1 MASLEYQ
8 QADKTAIR
16 LPVRATSALP
26 AATQFAFRLA
36 GLPVSSWAFAVRL
49 WIAITI
55 ALCTSFWLQLEAPF
69 SAVLTVLILAEPTRG
84 QALAKAGWRLIATV
98 IGTAASLAI
107 TGALT
112 QSGDLILAAFAAW
125 LGLCVYTAGLLDGY
139 RAYAAVL
146 SGYTVA
152 LIAVQ
157 QIDSPQHVF
166 ESGMARGA
174 AIAVGVLSV
183 TFVNNLLLAPDRY
196 PQLKVQLAAIHRRIR
211 EHVKAVIRD
220 QVTDATATASLMR
233 EIVALRP
240 EIASLATETSSGS
253 LRSAAARS
261 TMVALVAEL
270 HAVRA
275 LAALPVTAGPAFRER
290 LTSVLDRG
298 DDEPSS
304 ISPVGHA
311 IDSAKNLT
319 DAMAAPLAWALS
331 ELLRTDEEVR
341 QNLVALKSGMR
352 PPRVW
357 RAPLYRSDRIA
368 VESGVRA
375 FAQFAIAS
383 ALFVV
388 AGWPAASISLSV
400 VALVIG
406 LGATAPSPR
415 GFTTIGLIAAPIAV
429 GLAGVFEFLILD
441 GVSDFPLLAIGL
453 APFVV
458 GAGLLISGPNPGL
471 ASLGRLSLLFFMEIL
486 APSNPQTYD
495 PQAFVFASLFVCLG
509 IGLLLAAQFLVPPVS
524 HDRRRRLLI
533 TSARH
538 ELGLVLSRSDR
549 RYAPEE
555 AMFRDAVR
563 VGQIVAAGGID
574 LQHRIS
580 IEEALS
586 YFDQAATIRLSDAKL
601 TQLADSP
608 TDGPLASLAAEART
622 ALVDRD
628 AQCIRAIARSL
639 REAASGEG
647 CLAIEA
653 SAALLLAGAVIEAAP
668 AQAANAPTEKGS

>member
-1 MASLEYQ
+1 MARLEYQ
-8 QADKTAIR
+8 QADKTAIQ
-16 LPVRATSALP
+16 LLVRAASALP
-26 AATQFAFRLA
+26 AATQFALRLA

-55 ALCTSFWLQLEAPF
+55 ALCTCFWLQLEAPF

-98 IGTAASLAI
+98 IGTAASIAI

-125 LGLCVYTAGLLDGY
+125 LGLCIYAAGLLDGY

-157 QIDSPQHVF
+157 QIDSPQRVF
-166 ESGMARGA
+166 ESGFSRGA
-174 AIAVGVLSV
+174 AIAVGILSMKI
-183 TFVNNLLLAPDRY
+183 VNNLLFAPDRY
-196 PQLKVQLAAIHRRIR
+196 PRLMVQLAAVHRRIW
-211 EHVKAVIRD
+211 EYAKAVIRD
-220 QVTDATATASLMR
+220 EVTDAAAAATLMR

-240 EIASLATETSSGS
+240 EVASLAAETSSGS

-275 LAALPVTAGPAFRER
+275 LAVLPVTAGPAFRER
-290 LTSVLDRG
+290 FTSVLNRG

-319 DAMAAPLAWALS
+319 DAMAVPLAWALS
-331 ELLRTDEEVR
+331 ELRRTDEEVR

-352 PPRVW
+352 PLRVW
-357 RAPLYRSDRIA
+357 RAPLYRSNRIA
-368 VESGVRA
+368 VESGIRA
-375 FAQFAIAS
+375 SAQFAIAS
-383 ALFVV
+383 ALFVL
-388 AGWPAASISLSV
+388 AAWPATSVSLSV

-406 LGATAPSPR
+406 LGATTPSPR
-415 GFTTIGLIAAPIAV
+415 EFTTIGLIAAPIAV
-429 GLAGVFEFLILD
+429 ALAGIFEFLILD

-471 ASLGRLSLLFFMEIL
+471 ASVGRLSLLFFMEIF

-495 PQAFVFASLFVCLG
+495 PQAFVFSSLFVCLG

-524 HDRRRRLLI
+524 HDRGRRWLI
-533 TSARH
+533 ASARH

-563 VGQIVAAGGID
+563 VGQIAAAGGTD
-574 LQHRIS
+574 LQQRIS

-586 YFDQAATIRLSDAKL
+586 YFDQAAAIRLSDAKL
-601 TQLADSP
+601 TQLADGL

-628 AQCIRAIARSL
+628 GQRLRAIARSL
-639 REAASGEG
+639 REAASGDEY
-647 CLAIEA
+647 LAIEA
-653 SAALLLAGAVIEAAP
+653 SAALLLAGAVFEATS
-668 AQAANAPTEKGS
+668 AQAANAPMEKGS

>member
-69 SAVLTVLILAEPTRG
+69 SAALTVLILAEPTRG

-98 IGTAASLAI
+98 VGTAASLAI

-125 LGLCVYTAGLLDGY
+125 LGLCVYAAGLLDGY

-146 SGYTVA
+146 SGYTVSM
-152 LIAVQ
+152 IAVQ

-166 ESGMARGA
+166 ESSMARGA
-174 AIAVGVLSV
+174 AIAVGVLSI
-183 TFVNNLLLAPDRY
+183 TFVNNLLFAPDRY

-211 EHVKAVIRD
+211 EYAKAVIRD
-220 QVTDATATASLMR
+220 EVTDSMATASLMR
-233 EIVALRP
+233 EIGALRP
-240 EIASLATETSSGS
+240 EIDSLATETSSGS
-253 LRSAAARS
+253 LRSVAARS

-270 HAVRA
+270 HAARA

-290 LTSVLDRG
+290 LTSMLNRG

-311 IDSAKNLT
+311 IDFAKNLT

-331 ELLRTDEEVR
+331 ELLRMDEEVR
-341 QNLVALKSGMR
+341 QTLVALKSGMR
-352 PPRVW
+352 PRRAC
-357 RAPLYRSDRIA
+357 RAPLYRSVRIA
-368 VESGVRA
+368 VESGLRA
-375 FAQFAIAS
+375 FAQVAIAS
-383 ALFVV
+383 AIFVV
-388 AGWPAASISLSV
+388 AGWPATSVSLFIV
-400 VALVIG
+400 GLTVALG
-406 LGATAPSPR
+406 STAPSPR
-415 GFTTIGLIAAPIAV
+415 KFTTIGLIAAPIAV
-429 GLAGVFEFLILD
+429 ALAGVFEFLILD
-441 GVSDFPLLAIGL
+441 GVSDFPLLTIGL

-471 ASLGRLSLLFFMEIL
+471 ASLARLSLIFFMAIF
-486 APSNPQTYD
+486 APSNPQTYN
-495 PQAFVFASLFVCLG
+495 PQAFVFTSFFVCLG
-509 IGLLLAAQFLVPPVS
+509 TGLLLAAQFLIPPVS

-563 VGQIVAAGGID
+563 VGQIAATTGTD
-574 LQHRIS
+574 PQRRTLV
-580 IEEALS
+580 EESLS
-586 YFDQAATIRLSDAKL
+586 YFDQAATLRFCDAKL
-601 TQLADSP
+601 TQLADA
-608 TDGPLASLAAEART
+608 PLASLAADART

-628 AQCIRAIARSL
+628 AQRIRAIALSL
-639 REAASGEG
+639 REAAPGER
-647 CLAIEA
+647 LANA
-653 SAALLLAGAVIEAAP
+653 TSAALLLAGAVIEAAP
-668 AQAANAPTEKGS
+668 AQAANDRTEKDS

>member
-16 LPVRATSALP
+16 LPVRATAALP
-26 AATQFAFRLA
+26 AKTHFAFRLA

-84 QALAKAGWRLIATV
+84 QALAKAGWRLIATIV
-98 IGTAASLAI
+98 GTAASLAI

-125 LGLCVYTAGLLDGY
+125 LGLCVYASGLLDGY

-146 SGYTVA
+146 SGYTVS

-174 AIAVGVLSV
+174 AIAVGVLSI
-183 TFVNNLLLAPDRY
+183 TFVNNLLFAPDRY
-196 PQLKVQLAAIHRRIR
+196 PQLRVQLAAIHRRIR
-211 EHVKAVIRD
+211 EYAKAVIRD
-220 QVTDATATASLMR
+220 EVTDSMATASLMR

-290 LTSVLDRG
+290 LTSMLDRG
-298 DDEPSS
+298 DDEPSF
-304 ISPVGHA
+304 ISPVERA
-311 IDSAKNLT
+311 VDSAKNLT
-319 DAMAAPLAWALS
+319 DAMATPLAWAVS
-331 ELLRTDEEVR
+331 ELLRMDEEVR
-341 QNLVALKSGMR
+341 QALVALKSGMR
-352 PPRVW
+352 PSRAW
-357 RAPLYRSDRIA
+357 RLPLYRSDRIA
-368 VESGVRA
+368 MESGLRA
-375 FAQFAIAS
+375 FAQVAIAS
-383 ALFVV
+383 AIFVV
-388 AGWPAASISLSV
+388 AGWPATSVSLSV

-406 LGATAPSPR
+406 LGSTAPSPR
-415 GFTTIGLIAAPIAV
+415 EFTTIGLIAAPIAV
-429 GLAGVFEFLILD
+429 ALAGMFEFLILD
-441 GVSDFPLLAIGL
+441 GVSDFPLLTIGL

-471 ASLGRLSLLFFMEIL
+471 ASLARLSLLFFMEIF

-495 PQAFVFASLFVCLG
+495 PQGFVFASLFVCLG

-524 HDRRRRLLI
+524 HDRRRRWLI

-538 ELGLVLSRSDR
+538 ELSLVLSSSDR

-563 VGQIVAAGGID
+563 VGQIAAASGTD

-586 YFDQAATIRLSDAKL
+586 YFDQAAAIRLSDAKL
-601 TQLADSP
+601 TRLADGP
-608 TDGPLASLAAEART
+608 IDGPLASLAAEART

-628 AQCIRAIARSL
+628 TLHIRAIARSM
-639 REAASGEG
+639 REAASGEKR
-647 CLAIEA
+647 LAIEA
-653 SAALLLAGAVIEAAP
+653 SGALLLAGAVIAAAP
-668 AQAANAPTEKGS
+668 ARAAYAPMEKGS

>member
-1 MASLEYQ
+1 MARLEYQ

-26 AATQFAFRLA
+26 AATPFAFRLA
-36 GLPVSSWAFAVRL
+36 GLPVSSWGFAVRL
-49 WIAITI
+49 WIAVTI
-55 ALCTSFWLQLEAPF
+55 SLLTSFWLQLEAPS
-69 SAVLTVLILAEPTRG
+69 SAALTVLILAEPTRG
-84 QALAKAGWRLIATV
+84 QALSKAGWRLIATI
-98 IGTAASLAI
+98 IGVAASIAI
-107 TGALT
+107 VGFLN

-125 LGLCVYTAGLLDGY
+125 LGLCVYAAGLLDGY

-157 QIDSPQHVF
+157 QIDSPQRVF
-166 ESGMARGA
+166 ESGMSRGA

-183 TFVNNLLLAPDRY
+183 TFVNSLLLAPDRY
-196 PQLKVQLAAIHRRIR
+196 PRLMVQLAAIHRRIR
-211 EHVKAVIRD
+211 EYAKAVIRD
-220 QVTDATATASLMR
+220 EVTDATAASLMR
-233 EIVALRP
+233 EIVAFHP

-253 LRSAAARS
+253 LRGAAARS

-275 LAALPVTAGPAFRER
+275 LAALPVTADPAFRER
-290 LTSVLDRG
+290 LTSVLDRD

-352 PPRVW
+352 PPRAW
-357 RAPLYRSDRIA
+357 RAPLYQSNRIA
-368 VESGVRA
+368 VGNGILAS
-375 FAQFAIAS
+375 AQFAIAS
-383 ALFVV
+383 ALFVL
-388 AGWPAASISLSV
+388 AGWPAASVPLSV

-406 LGATAPSPR
+406 LGAATPSPR
-415 GFTTIGLIAAPIAV
+415 GFTTIALIASPIAV
-429 GLAGVFEFLILD
+429 ALAGAFEFLILD

-458 GAGLLISGPNPGL
+458 GAGLLISGPSPGL
-471 ASLGRLSLLFFMEIL
+471 ASLGRISLIFFMVIFS
-486 APSNPQTYD
+486 PSNPQTYN
-495 PQAFVFASLFVCLG
+495 PQAFVFSSLFVCLG
-509 IGLLLAAQFLVPPVS
+509 IGLLLAAQFLIPPVS
-524 HDRRRRLLI
+524 QDRRRRWLI
-533 TSARH
+533 ASARH

-563 VGQIVAAGGID
+563 IGQIASAGGTD
-574 LQHRIS
+574 PRHRTAV
-580 IEEALS
+580 EEALS
-586 YFDQAATIRLSDAKL
+586 YFDQAAAIRLCDAKL
-601 TQLADSP
+601 TQLADDP
-608 TDGPLASLAAEART
+608 TDSPLASLTAEART
-622 ALVDRD
+622 ALVVRD
-628 AQCIRAIARSL
+628 AHRIRASARSL
-639 REAASGEG
+639 REAAPGDES
-647 CLAIEA
+647 LAIA
-653 SAALLLAGAVIEAAP
+653 TSAALLLAGAVIEAAP
-668 AQAANAPTEKGS
+668 SQAADGPAENGS

>member
-16 LPVRATSALP
+16 LPVRATSPLP

-211 EHVKAVIRD
+211 EHAKAVIRD

-253 LRSAAARS
+253 LRGVAARS

-601 TQLADSP
+601 TQLAA
-608 TDGPLASLAAEART
+608 LASVAAEART

-628 AQCIRAIARSL
+628 AQRIRAIARSL

>member
-1 MASLEYQ
+1 MAHPEYQ
-8 QADKTAIR
+8 QAGKTAIR
-16 LPVRATSALP
+16 LPIRATSALP
-26 AATQFAFRLA
+26 ASAQFVFRLA

-98 IGTAASLAI
+98 VGTAASLAI
-107 TGALT
+107 TGALM
-112 QSGDLILAAFAAW
+112 QSGDLILGAFAAW

-183 TFVNNLLLAPDRY
+183 TFVNNLLLAPNRY
-196 PQLKVQLAAIHRRIR
+196 PQLKVQLAAIHRKIR
-211 EHVKAVIRD
+211 EYAKAVIRD
-220 QVTDATATASLMR
+220 EVSDATAAATLMR
-233 EIVALRP
+233 EIVALRA
-240 EIASLATETSSGS
+240 EIDSLATEASSGS

-304 ISPVGHA
+304 ISPVGHV

-319 DAMAAPLAWALS
+319 DATKAALAWALS
-331 ELLRTDEEVR
+331 EFLRTDEEVR
-341 QNLVALKSGMR
+341 QNLVALKSGLR
-352 PPRVW
+352 PPQAW
-357 RAPLYRSDRIA
+357 RAPLYQSGGIA

-375 FAQFAIAS
+375 SAQFAIAS
-383 ALFVV
+383 ALFVLT
-388 AGWPAASISLSV
+388 GWPAASVPLSV

-406 LGATAPSPR
+406 LGAATPSPR
-415 GFTTIGLIAAPIAV
+415 GFTTIALIASPIAV
-429 GLAGVFEFLILD
+429 AFAGAFEFLILD

-458 GAGLLISGPNPGL
+458 GAGLLISGPSPGL
-471 ASLGRLSLLFFMEIL
+471 ASLGRISLIFFMVIFS
-486 APSNPQTYD
+486 PSNPQTYD
-495 PQAFVFASLFVCLG
+495 PQAFLFSSLFVCLG
-509 IGLLLAAQFLVPPVS
+509 IGLLLAAQFLIPPVS
-524 HDRRRRLLI
+524 QDRRRRWLI
-533 TSARH
+533 ASARH

-555 AMFRDAVR
+555 AMFRDAMR
-563 VGQIVAAGGID
+563 VGQIAVAGGTD
-574 LQHRIS
+574 LQHRTS
-580 IEEALS
+580 VEEALS
-586 YFDQAATIRLSDAKL
+586 YFDQAAAIRLSDAKL
-601 TQLADSP
+601 TQLADGP
-608 TDGPLASLAAEART
+608 TDGPLAILAAEART

-628 AQCIRAIARSL
+628 AQRIHAIARSL
-639 REAASGEG
+639 REAASGDEY
-647 CLAIEA
+647 LAIEA

-668 AQAANAPTEKGS
+668 PQAANAPTEKGS

>member
-1 MASLEYQ
+1 
-8 QADKTAIR
+8 
-16 LPVRATSALP
+16 
-26 AATQFAFRLA
+26 
-36 GLPVSSWAFAVRL
+36 
-49 WIAITI
+49 
-55 ALCTSFWLQLEAPF
+55 
-69 SAVLTVLILAEPTRG
+69 
-84 QALAKAGWRLIATV
+84 LIATV
-98 IGTAASLAI
+98 VGTAASLAI

-211 EHVKAVIRD
+211 EHAKAVIRD

-253 LRSAAARS
+253 LRSVAARS

-275 LAALPVTAGPAFRER
+275 LAALSVTAGPAFRER
-290 LTSVLDRG
+290 LMSVLDRG

-341 QNLVALKSGMR
+341 QNLVALKFAMR
-352 PPRVW
+352 PPRAW

-375 FAQFAIAS
+375 FAQVAIAS

-388 AGWPAASISLSV
+388 AGWPATSISLSV

-415 GFTTIGLIAAPIAV
+415 GFTTIGLIAAPIAIA
-429 GLAGVFEFLILD
+429 LAGVFEFLILD
-441 GVSDFPLLAIGL
+441 GVSDFPLLAIGF

-538 ELGLVLSRSDR
+538 ELGLVLSPSDR

-563 VGQIVAAGGID
+563 VGQIVAAGGTD

-586 YFDQAATIRLSDAKL
+586 YFDQAAAIRLSDGKL
-601 TQLADSP
+601 TQLADGP

-668 AQAANAPTEKGS
+668 AQAADAPTEKGS